1 MLAFVALPFYLE
13 GVHHRTAVETGL
25 LLTPWPIALAVV
37 APISGY
43 LADRVSAAV
52 LGGIGL
58 VLLAAG
64 LAALGLLPAEAAGAD
79 IVWRMVLCGIG
90 FGLFQA
96 PNNRVMLSSAPRARS
111 GAAGGMLA
119 TARLTGQ
126 TAGATLVALLLAIM
140 PSGGE
145 ETSLALG
152 AALALGGSL
161 TSLARI
167 GPGRGKKPSPGG

>member
-1 MLAFVALPFYLE
+1 
-13 GVHHRTAVETGL
+13 
-25 LLTPWPIALAVV
+25 
-37 APISGY
+37 
-43 LADRVSAAV
+43 
-52 LGGIGL
+52 
-58 VLLAAG
+58 
-64 LAALGLLPAEAAGAD
+64 
-79 IVWRMVLCGIG
+79 
-90 FGLFQA
+90 
-96 PNNRVMLSSAPRARS
+96 
-111 GAAGGMLA
+111 MLA

-145 ETSLALG
+145 KTSLALG